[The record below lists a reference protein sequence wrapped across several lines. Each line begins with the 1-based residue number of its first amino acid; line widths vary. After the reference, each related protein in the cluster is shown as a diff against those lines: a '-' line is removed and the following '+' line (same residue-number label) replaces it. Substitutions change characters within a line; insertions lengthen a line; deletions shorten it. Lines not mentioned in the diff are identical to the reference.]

1 MQNNSEN
8 QTPRTNLRNLSVID
22 NAVEQCDTV
31 LKTLFGQ
38 RISSLRPNPAN
49 AATAVELTSAEKKH
63 SAGLMRVNH
72 TGEVCAQALYQ
83 GQALTAKLASTRND
97 MKAAAIEE
105 EDHLAWCQERLNDF
119 NANTSRL
126 NPLWYGLSF
135 GLGAGAGLISDK
147 LSLGFVAATE
157 QQVCKHLDEH
167 LDELPAS
174 DVKSKAIVI
183 QMRQDE
189 AAHAELALSAGGTVF
204 APPVKY
210 AMSQV
215 AKVMTS
221 LSYRF

>member
-1 MQNNSEN
+1 MQN
-8 QTPRTNLRNLSVID
+8 TPQNPKPRPHLRNLSMID
-22 NAVEQCDTV
+22 NAVGQCDTV

-38 RISSLRPNPAN
+38 KISSLRPNPAN
-49 AATAVELTSAEKKH
+49 TAAKTELTLAEQKH

-83 GQALTAKLASTRND
+83 GQALTAKLSSTRHE
-97 MKAAAIEE
+97 MEAAAIEE
-105 EDHLAWCQERLNDF
+105 EDHLAWCQERLGEL
-119 NANTSRL
+119 NANTSL
-126 NPLWYGLSF
+126 FNPLWYGLSF
-135 GLGAGAGLISDK
+135 GLGAGAGFASDK

-157 QQVCKHLDEH
+157 QLVCKHLDEH

-174 DVKSKAIVI
+174 DAKSRAIVI

-189 AAHAELALSAGGTVF
+189 ATHAELALSAGGAAF

-210 AMSQV
+210 AMRQV
-215 AKVMTS
+215 AKIMTH